1 MSQNNAVAA
10 VKQDTQRITLDKK
23 TLRKSWWNWT
33 CWGQICYN
41 YERMMGLGFCHS
53 MIPILKKLYPNDK
66 EKQAEGMTRHL
77 TFYNTENTWGCM
89 IPGIV
94 AAMEEERANGAEIDD
109 ESINN
114 IKTALMGP
122 LAGIGDA
129 VTQGLVKVILLSMAV
144 DLSMKGSAMG
154 PILFFVLF
162 SAYALGVGYSS
173 YFSGYKLGKNAVVKV
188 LSGGLIKDITEGFGA
203 MGMMVLG
210 GLVATKI
217 PVFTALSFQLGEKP
231 TMIQDLLN
239 QIMPAFLPM
248 AVFLGVYALLRKGL
262 TPAKTMG
269 ILFAAGAVLSLLH
282 ILG

>member
-1 MSQNNAVAA
+1 MLENNAAA
-10 VKQDTQRITLDKK
+10 TVNSDTQRIVLDKK

-94 AAMEEERANGAEIDD
+94 AAMEEERANGAAIDD
-109 ESINN
+109 EAINN

-129 VTQGLVKVILLSMAV
+129 VTQGLVKVILLSMAI
-144 DLSMKGSAMG
+144 DLAMKGNALG
-154 PILFFVLF
+154 PIMFFVLF
-162 SAYALGVGYSS
+162 SVYALGVGYTSF
-173 YFSGYKLGKNAVVKV
+173 FSGYKLGKSAVVKV

-217 PVFTALSFQLGEKP
+217 PVSTALSFQLGEKP
-231 TMIQDLLN
+231 TMVQDLLN

-248 AVFLGVYALLRKGL
+248 VVFLGVYALLRKGL
-262 TPAKTMG
+262 TPMKTMG
-269 ILFAAGAVLSLLH
+269 ILFAAGTVLSLLQ
-282 ILG
+282 ILV